1 MSYKIVVAKTL
12 RWHRYRGYT
21 LAQRSATQLFE
32 SAKLCPIGLG
42 GTIRTLLLLGLL
54 ATIPPGV
61 ADPRLGSW
69 TLISAQSRLD
79 PPNRLSITLLHD
91 GVHVVMSGETHLDF
105 TANSNGRE
113 SPAPGNLAF
122 NQIELRRIDKR
133 QAEVKEKKDGTV
145 VATIR
150 EKLSNDGNEL
160 TVTTVTGGK
169 ADQITVWSRSGGA
182 KVARDLFAGEWTQ
195 DLSKTRLRQGLA
207 LRIETDGSD
216 GIRFLGDFSYTA
228 RFDGKQYDLKNSR
241 NDTVTLELVDPHTV
255 DASYRRDDQVTQTDR
270 WVVSADGQQMTL
282 STTGTLETGQRIT
295 EKLLFKK
302 Q

>member
-122 NQIELRRIDKR
+122 NQIELRKIDKR